1 MTSKREVRT
10 GAGIE
15 LEVTAMK
22 ITSKPGMPSLTKFV
36 IFSFIMTIVFTIVV
50 IVSAWWDHEISDT
63 LITCFFAIFG
73 GEVLTCALIKI
84 FKLKEEKEDEE
95 DDESEAE
102 G

>member
-22 ITSKPGMPSLTKFV
+22 ITNKPGTPSLTKFV
-36 IFSFIMTIVFTIVV
+36 IFSFIMTILFTIVV
-50 IVSAWWDHEISDT
+50 IVSAWWDHAISDT
-63 LITCFFAIFG
+63 LITCFFALFG